1 MDVHSSVG
9 CYLFIPLLLFTRS
22 TLQSVSSLSSAIHC
36 VFFTEH
42 SFPSSSLLSTH
53 PFMRCDGAMAP
64 TVIHRSCLLGITKE
78 DLLTKITALAK
89 EKLTIDKNPTCH
101 ESSAVQL
108 LRWGILNSL
117 DPHNSRDLLLL
128 F

>member
-1 MDVHSSVG
+1 
-9 CYLFIPLLLFTRS
+9 
-22 TLQSVSSLSSAIHC
+22 
-36 VFFTEH
+36 
-42 SFPSSSLLSTH
+42 
-53 PFMRCDGAMAP
+53 MRCDGAMAP

-128 F
+128 FYLEDGAKCSYFYYLGKRLGFPHKDFVVFQIGYQ